1 MPAIACW
8 PTVAERPRILGLRD
22 FGGTVRVRTTAAA
35 VAVVGFALLGA
46 SLALVAILDDSLTQ
60 SVDEQARLRADEV
73 AAALSNPTFTPGET
87 GTREDDEV
95 VQVVGPDGTV
105 IAWSANVAGL
115 PTLAALPAGG
125 SARLRVPWDPEV
137 DYLLVATAA
146 ELSGRPPTV
155 LVGRALDDVADA
167 TRIVSNLLA
176 VGLPLL
182 LVVVGVTTWKL
193 TGRAL
198 SPVDS
203 IRREVES
210 ISASELHRRVPEPNG
225 RDEIGRLARTMNG
238 MLTRLEASQA
248 RQRRFVS
255 DASHELRSPVATIRQ
270 HAEVALAHPDRVT
283 VGELAET
290 VRAENLR
297 VQGLVDDLLLLARAD
312 EGTLVSSDQALDLD
326 DVVLEEARRLAGSSR
341 LAVDQSGISAGRVRG
356 DPSQLRRLT
365 RNLLDNAAHHARSRV
380 GIGVR
385 EQDGFVVL
393 RVDDDGAGISIEDRG
408 RVFGRFVRLDDGRGR
423 DEGGSGLGLAIVA
436 EIVAAHGGSVAIDEA
451 PGGGARIE
459 VRLPRVAD

>member
-1 MPAIACW
+1 M
-8 PTVAERPRILGLRD
+8 
-22 FGGTVRVRTTAAA
+22 RVRTTAAA
-35 VAVVGFALLGA
+35 VAVVGLALLGA

-60 SVDEQARLRADEV
+60 SVDEQARIRADEV
-73 AAALSNPTFTPGET
+73 SAALSNPTFTRGAT

-115 PTLAALPAGG
+115 PALAALSAGG
-125 SARLRVPWDPEV
+125 SARLRPAWDPDV
-137 DYLLVATAA
+137 DYLLVASAA
-146 ELSGRPPTV
+146 ELPEGPSTV
-155 LVGRALDDVADA
+155 MVGRALDDVADA
-167 TRIVSNLLA
+167 SRIVSNLLA

-182 LVVVGVTTWKL
+182 LVVVGATTWKV

-210 ISASELHRRVPEPNG
+210 ISASELHRRVPEPTG
-225 RDEIGRLARTMNG
+225 GDEIGRLARTMNG

-297 VQGLVDDLLLLARAD
+297 IQGLVDDLLLLARAD
-312 EGTLVSSDQALDLD
+312 ERTLGTSSQALDLD

-341 LAVDQSGISAGRVRG
+341 LAIDQSGISAGRVRG
-356 DPSQLRRLT
+356 DAAQLRRLT
-365 RNLLDNAAHHARSRV
+365 RNLLDNAARHARSRIA
-380 GIGVR
+380 IGVR

-393 RVDDDGAGISIEDRG
+393 RVDDDGAGISPDDRG
-408 RVFGRFVRLDDGRGR
+408 RAFERFVRLDDGRGR
-423 DEGGSGLGLAIVA
+423 DEGGSGLGLSIVA
-436 EIVAAHGGSVAIDEA
+436 EIVAAHGGSVSIDDA

-459 VRLPRVAD
+459 VRLSRLAD